1 MAFSRNFSS
10 MGKFLVLPHCG
21 RLTIQSFGLLRV
33 PDDSLLHCCDSAA
46 LRSTPA
52 HCRVLVFCKN
62 WHINLQNEFRVFQS
76 NVDVNQSE
84 VCISISRDDISF
96 FCLLCMLASR
106 GTWQL
111 SFDKR
116 HSDPQQDSFSR
127 TSSCSNRAESTLTSL
142 RIICVMHR
150 YGGQKFFFVL
160 FSPIFLNKTSIK
172 CNFYGFL
179 WHINIIVI
187 FGGGKVLFLL
197 VSYEFF

>member
-1 MAFSRNFSS
+1 MTLFYIAATLLLFV
-10 MGKFLVLPHCG
+10 VLQLIVEC
-21 RLTIQSFGLLRV
+21 LCF
-33 PDDSLLHCCDSAA
+33 A
-46 LRSTPA
+46 
-52 HCRVLVFCKN
+52 KN

-76 NVDVNQSE
+76 NVDVNQKYVFRFRE
-84 VCISISRDDISF
+84 MILVF
-96 FCLLCMLASR
+96 FCLLCMSASR

-160 FSPIFLNKTSIK
+160 FCLYSSIK
-172 CNFYGFL
+172 HQSNATFMAFCDILISSSSLEEKKYFFCWYHMSFFNERSL
-179 WHINIIVI
+179 WNS
-187 FGGGKVLFLL
+187 FP
-197 VSYEFF
+197 